1 MNCKE
6 FNNLVTTLADNR
18 LLDAQRR
25 GEALEHAAQC
35 SACDTRFAAERKL
48 TYALRAAAEADRMA
62 APAHV
67 KTALLQAFAAQQ
79 QSQTASNVIAF
90 PTPARRFRPWA
101 IAAALLL
108 SAVLPL
114 ALLWRYTRQQVSAPT
129 AKSETTPIEQI
140 TAVPPTPIQS
150 ATPTKPAQVSV
161 KPTGITSQRV
171 NFKTAPAK
179 FRRESRPRSV
189 AQAQPSRGRQTA
201 PAAAENYQGF
211 IALTYN
217 RQDANE
223 GGMVVRV
230 NVSRATLNSLGLP
243 SNGGN
248 NHEQVK
254 ADLLVGDDGVA
265 RAIRFVP
272 ETDAATRKAPRKG
285 I

>member
-18 LLDAQRR
+18 LLEAQRQS
-25 GEALEHAAQC
+25 EAVEHAAQC
-35 SACDTRFAAERKL
+35 SACDARLTAERNL
-48 TYALRAAAEADRMA
+48 TRALRATAEADRMA

-67 KTALLQAFAAQQ
+67 KTALLQAFAAQT

-90 PTPARRFRPWA
+90 PTRAQRFRPWA

-108 SAVLPL
+108 SAVLPA
-114 ALLWRYTRQQVSAPT
+114 ALLWRYARQQVPAPT
-129 AKSETTPIEQI
+129 AKSEIRPIEQVA
-140 TAVPPTPIQS
+140 AVTPTPTQT

-161 KPTGITSQRV
+161 KPAGVTSQRV
-171 NFKTAPAK
+171 NFKAAPAK
-179 FRRESRPRSV
+179 FRRASRPRRV
-189 AQAQPSRGRQTA
+189 AQAQPSRARQTA
-201 PAAAENYQGF
+201 TAAAENYQGF

-248 NHEQVK
+248 NNEQVK

-272 ETDAATRKAPRKG
+272 ETDAATRKAPR
-285 I
+285 